1 MIHLHKG
8 DGYMR
13 GKAKY
18 LFMAIVMS
26 ICMLVGCSEVSQT
39 TGDNVIK
46 NETQSTVEVSN
57 NVVSG
62 DETVKEQESV
72 TEESSEV
79 VVAEAPAEEVTE
91 ETTEEVTEQAV
102 IQQEAEAAAQ
112 QAEEKVQAVEEPA
125 PVSNSGGSTMVWIP
139 KSGKKYHSS
148 SSCSNMK
155 NPSQVTIE
163 KAQSLGYTPCSKC
176 Y

>member
-1 MIHLHKG
+1 
-8 DGYMR
+8 MR

-57 NVVSG
+57 NDVSG

-79 VVAEAPAEEVTE
+79 VVAEAPA
-91 ETTEEVTEQAV
+91 EEVTEQAV

>member
-1 MIHLHKG
+1 
-8 DGYMR
+8 MR

-57 NVVSG
+57 NDVSG

-79 VVAEAPAEEVTE
+79 VVAEEVTE

>member
-1 MIHLHKG
+1 
-8 DGYMR
+8 MR

-57 NVVSG
+57 NDVSG

-163 KAQSLGYTPCSKC
+163 KAQSLGYTQCSKS

>member
-1 MIHLHKG
+1 
-8 DGYMR
+8 MR

-39 TGDNVIK
+39 TEDNVIK
-46 NETQSTVEVSN
+46 NETQLTVEVSN
-57 NVVSG
+57 NDVSG

-112 QAEEKVQAVEEPA
+112 QAEEKVKAVEEPA
-125 PVSNSGGSTMVWIP
+125 LVSNSGGSTMVWIP